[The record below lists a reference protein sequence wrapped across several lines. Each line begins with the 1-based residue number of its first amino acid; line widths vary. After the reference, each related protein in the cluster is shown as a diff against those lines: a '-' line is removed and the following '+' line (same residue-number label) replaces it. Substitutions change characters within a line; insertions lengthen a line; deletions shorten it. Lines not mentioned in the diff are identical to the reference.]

1 MTRPIIFSISNNRIG
16 NGFMRALS
24 CNQVYFAVGP
34 VAPEKYTA
42 IYTVGGWMIALD
54 KVNIINTL
62 LAHK

>member
-1 MTRPIIFSISNNRIG
+1 MS
-16 NGFMRALS
+16 LS
-24 CNQVYFAVGP
+24 LHCCCGLRDHSVVGGRC